1 MAGLSCLLDA
11 VIASKIIAFLFKHDL
26 GDPFIPLITVVN
38 STHAT
43 GIRLI
48 YNIRTEHF
56 QAGTIFIMEI
66 RLWITLTS
74 AAYCPSILQIGLP
87 DIYLI
92 ATVAPAVPDMESIF
106 LPCVRQ
112 HCEHPEPFTHPV
124 FQGRYLPAAS
134 GIPSDQPPFCSL
146 YRVAAVTLAKP

>member
-1 MAGLSCLLDA
+1 
-11 VIASKIIAFLFKHDL
+11 
-26 GDPFIPLITVVN
+26 
-38 STHAT
+38 
-43 GIRLI
+43 
-48 YNIRTEHF
+48 
-56 QAGTIFIMEI
+56 MEI
-66 RLWITLTS
+66 LLWITLTS

-134 GIPSDQPPFCSL
+134 GIPSDQLPFCSL